1 MNKRERMA
9 ALKRLT
15 NGDPLWPKGTLVRQ
29 MQDELKQLQDELD
42 EKEE

>member
-1 MNKRERMA
+1 MGKREKMA

-15 NGDPLWPKGTLVRQ
+15 NGEPLYPKGTLVRQ

-42 EKEE
+42 AKEE